1 MPRRAN
7 RESSTTT
14 IFAKKSH
21 LTKYHSGNGND
32 SPKKYHSNKRIRYSG
47 QFEAG
52 REVGVFKFYSPLN
65 SEHPVTIK
73 TYFNNSDISKVQ
85 FYTVEGVLE
94 SEGQMKGRDRIGLWK
109 YYSRDGKTLLSEER
123 YENGLLHGISKT
135 FYQSGQP
142 TEILNYANNKLNGLA
157 QRYDANGLLISDVN
171 YKNGKLNGWAKYFTT
186 EGKIKY
192 QGAYSNDEKVGEWEY
207 YENGKIKKVEKS

>member
-1 MPRRAN
+1 MLKINTLLFFVSFFFLAN
-7 RESSTTT
+7 FTVESQEK
-14 IFAKKSH
+14 INQVDE
-21 LTKYHSGNGND
+21 NGKRTGIW
-32 SPKKYHSNKRIRYSG
+32 KKYHSNKRIRYSG

-109 YYSRDGKTLLSEER
+109 YYSRDGKTLFSEEC
-123 YENGLLHGISKT
+123 
-135 FYQSGQP
+135 
-142 TEILNYANNKLNGLA
+142 
-157 QRYDANGLLISDVN
+157 D
-171 YKNGKLNGWAKYFTT
+171 
-186 EGKIKY
+186 
-192 QGAYSNDEKVGEWEY
+192 
-207 YENGKIKKVEKS
+207 